1 MASRLAIVGDAVFAY
16 HGVKVLMQYSVRNR
30 RRLRQTGEHA
40 IPRTSTVRGIGVADV
55 ATPAIPVTVP
65 AEGSG
70 VLKTIDAPV
79 KEITPASVI
88 KNNWQ
93 R

>member
-1 MASRLAIVGDAVFAY
+1 
-16 HGVKVLMQYSVRNR
+16 MQYSVRNR
-30 RRLRQTGEHA
+30 RRLRQTGEQS
-40 IPRTSTVRGIGVADV
+40 IPRTLTARGTGVADV
-55 ATPAIPVTVP
+55 AAAPAPIAI

-70 VLKTIDAPV
+70 LLRTIDAPV
-79 KEITPASVI
+79 KEITPAAVI

>member
-1 MASRLAIVGDAVFAY
+1 
-16 HGVKVLMQYSVRNR
+16 MQYSVRNR
-30 RRLRQTGEHA
+30 RRLRQTGEQSV
-40 IPRTSTVRGIGVADV
+40 PRTVTVRGTGVADI
-55 ATPAIPVTVP
+55 ATPGTVAAVR

-70 VLKTIDAPV
+70 PVRTPMATLDAPIT
-79 KEITPASVI
+79 EITPASVI

>member
-1 MASRLAIVGDAVFAY
+1 LAIVVDAVFAY
-16 HGVKVLMQYSVRNR
+16 DGVKVSMQYSVRNR
-30 RRLRQTGEHA
+30 RRLRQTGEQA
-40 IPRTSTVRGIGVADV
+40 VPRTVTVRGTGVADV
-55 ATPAIPVTVP
+55 ATPAIPAPVV

-70 VLKTIDAPV
+70 VLRTIDAPV

>member
-1 MASRLAIVGDAVFAY
+1 
-16 HGVKVLMQYSVRNR
+16 MQYSVRNR
-30 RRLRQTGEHA
+30 RRLRQTGEQLV
-40 IPRTSTVRGIGVADV
+40 PRTVTARGTGVADV
-55 ATPAIPVTVP
+55 ATPAIPAVVR

-70 VLKTIDAPV
+70 GQRTPMTTIDSPV
-79 KEITPASVI
+79 KEITPSAVI

>member
-1 MASRLAIVGDAVFAY
+1 
-16 HGVKVLMQYSVRNR
+16 MQYSVRNR
-30 RRLRQTGEHA
+30 RRLRQTGEQS
-40 IPRTSTVRGIGVADV
+40 IPRTVTVRGTGVADV
-55 ATPAIPVTVP
+55 AAPAPIAL

-70 VLKTIDAPV
+70 LLRTIDAPV
-79 KEITPASVI
+79 KEITPAAVI